1 MSIKILPENIINL
14 IAAGEVVERPASALK
29 ELIENSI
36 DAGST
41 RIIIRLEEY
50 GEKLIEV
57 EDNGFGME
65 NSDAELAFVQHATS
79 KIAKEEDLNS
89 INTLG
94 FRGEALASIASVAE
108 FVELETKKENSKPV
122 KIKAESSNITLLDS
136 NKSTTGTVI
145 SIHNLFAKVPARK
158 KFLKNPNTE
167 YKHLLN
173 TFINTALI
181 NTNIHFEVFHNDKLI
196 YRLTKTEN
204 FKERVFELFGKEIS
218 TNLIGPIHF
227 ENNFCTID
235 IYLGNPKISKKTA
248 TNQYTFVNNRF
259 VIDKVI
265 QGSITNGFSGFIHKE
280 LKPIW
285 FAFIHINPELVD
297 VNVHPR
303 KLEVRFTNP
312 KDIYGITYSL
322 VKKSLEQE
330 SKSITIDALS
340 NNTSEITPGF
350 ISNFNKPVQQAYK
363 SESFGYKKSF
373 SPKAIV
379 SQAISFSEALLQP
392 FDNEKSDFKSLDGF
406 ALDSVFQLF
415 NTYILYEKDESL
427 IIVDQHAASEKI
439 TFEKL
444 ISNLDAIKTKP
455 LLIPKIIDLNQ
466 AQKQEILSISGELN
480 KLGLIINDF
489 GGESIQIS
497 EIPEFIEDHDLEG
510 LIYELLDEPS
520 EFKKTF
526 SEYSRTNNSMSEK
539 IYLMLATTAC
549 HGSIRAGQ
557 RLNSMEMKNIVNDL
571 LKLENPY
578 SCPHGRPVFWE
589 FKKSEIEKNF
599 KRVL

>member
-36 DAGST
+36 DAGSS
-41 RIIIRLEEY
+41 RIIIRLEEF

-57 EDNGFGME
+57 EDNGAGM
-65 NSDAELAFVQHATS
+65 DATDAKLAFVQHATS
-79 KIAKEEDLNS
+79 KISKEDDLNS

-108 FVELETKKENSKPV
+108 YVELETKKENAEPV
-122 KIKAESSNITLLDS
+122 KIKAESNTVINQDS
-136 NKSTTGTVI
+136 NKSTVGTVI

-173 TFINTALI
+173 TFINIALV
-181 NTNIHFEVFHNDKLI
+181 NTNIHFEIFHNNKLV
-196 YRLTKTEN
+196 YRLNKTDN

-218 TNLIGPIHF
+218 TNLIGPIHY
-227 ENNFCTID
+227 ENNFCTINLF
-235 IYLGNPKISKKTA
+235 LGSPRLSKKTA

-265 QGSITNGFSGFIHKE
+265 QASIANGFSGFIHKE
-280 LKPIW
+280 LKPVW

-322 VKKSLEQE
+322 AKKSLEQE
-330 SKSITIDALS
+330 SRSITI
-340 NNTSEITPGF
+340 NTLADRNEATSPAF
-350 ISNFNKPVQQAYK
+350 ISNFNKSAKQMYK
-363 SESFGYKKSF
+363 YENYGSNKSS
-373 SPKAIV
+373 SPKVIIEE
-379 SQAISFSEALLQP
+379 AISFSKALLQP
-392 FDNEKSDFKSLDGF
+392 LDGEKSDINNFNEF
-406 ALDSVFQLF
+406 ALDSAFQLF
-415 NTYILYEKDESL
+415 NTYILYEKNDSL
-427 IIVDQHAASEKI
+427 IVVDQHAASEKI

-444 ISNLDAIKTKP
+444 ISNIDSIKTKP
-455 LLIPKIIDLNQ
+455 LLLPKIIELNS
-466 AQKQEILSISGELN
+466 AQKEEIIAMTDELK
-480 KLGLIINDF
+480 KLGLVVNDF
-489 GGESIQIS
+489 GGNSIQIS
-497 EIPEFIEDHDLEG
+497 EIPEQIDDHDLEG
-510 LIYELLDEPS
+510 LILELLDEPI

-526 SEYSRTNNSMSEK
+526 FEYSRTNNSLSEK
-539 IYLMLATTAC
+539 IYLMIASTAC

-557 RLNSMEMKNIVNDL
+557 RLNSMEMKNIINDL

-589 FKKSEIEKNF
+589 LKKAELEKNF
-599 KRVL
+599 KRIL